1 MDFFKNHKRNL
12 KILAAICAACIVLF
26 VMIHMLV
33 LGPQNISK
41 KKLDSELN
49 KKRDTYEFAQNAARE
64 ESRKILL
71 NQIEDLRKKLNTFV
85 TDFEDSAN
93 LTFDISQIAREKNV
107 ASLNVENKNK
117 RTATDLTDLTNI
129 SESHINI
136 SFTTG
141 FNQFA
146 AFLNALERHRPVLF
160 VNEFRLARS
169 NHNKSAYQIT
179 IDVAALIKK
188 QQDDKNTTAKSS
200 QQMSDEKI

>member
-1 MDFFKNHKRNL
+1 
-12 KILAAICAACIVLF
+12 
-26 VMIHMLV
+26 MIHVLV
-33 LGPQNISK
+33 LGPLNRSI

-49 KKRDTYEFAQNAARE
+49 KKRNTYEFAQNAARE
-64 ESRKILL
+64 ESRKKILK
-71 NQIEDLRKKLNTFV
+71 QIEDLRKKLNSFV

-117 RTATDLTDLTNI
+117 LTTTDETDSTNI

-146 AFLNALERHRPVLF
+146 AFMNALERHQPVLF
-160 VNEFRLARS
+160 VNEFRLSRS

-179 IDVAALIKK
+179 IDVAALIRK
-188 QQDDKNTTAKSS
+188 QQDDRNTTAKSS
-200 QQMSDEKI
+200 QQASDEKI